1 MKGASK
7 SAAQPYD
14 KTFRK
19 STYLTYLGAW
29 EKPIKSIKGTKITK
43 LGVIV
48 VT

>member
-19 STYLTYLGAW
+19 STYLGAW